1 MRHLT
6 FANIL
11 ALRGWRNETYDI
23 CAQYGQPGI
32 FSSKKNVYLFVTNS
46 ALFVY
51 YSLVYHGTICHMYVW
66 FKTIWG

>member
-23 CAQYGQPGI
+23 CAQYGQPGN
-32 FSSKKNVYLFVTNS
+32 F
-46 ALFVY
+46 
-51 YSLVYHGTICHMYVW
+51 
-66 FKTIWG
+66 

>member
-23 CAQYGQPGI
+23 CAQYGQPGNLE
-32 FSSKKNVYLFVTNS
+32 KNTNNFVN
-46 ALFVY
+46 
-51 YSLVYHGTICHMYVW
+51 I
-66 FKTIWG
+66 